1 MTYIFLYPTVSLAGT
16 STLVYR
22 TQRMAALTKALRHS
36 ECPVLAD
43 RGLNGGDPRVPHDRR
58 SGRRAVQ
65 PSGRPYR
72 LLRVSNAF
80 RRLTTLLPAS
90 TLAAAPPRPR
100 GPPLPDSTRAS
111 LPPARNPWN
120 DRGERLPHST
130 AGLLG

>member
-1 MTYIFLYPTVSLAGT
+1 MSVIAQAT
-16 STLVYR
+16 SSR
-22 TQRMAALTKALRHS
+22 EH
-36 ECPVLAD
+36 PVLAD

-120 DRGERLPHST
+120 DRGERRPDST
-130 AGLLG
+130 VGLREMLRTCRRAAPGPRRTTR